1 MEEGMRTLRVWMC
14 FSDIYLFHKYL
25 PTPCLCQAPRNTCSQ
40 HSELDD
46 LDMFQRADNLARIRE
61 DKHKS
66 KEEQQSLKLPQ
77 NH

>member
-1 MEEGMRTLRVWMC
+1 MDEGMRTLGVWMC
-14 FSDIYLFHKYL
+14 FSDICLFHKYL
-25 PTPCLCQAPRNTCSQ
+25 PTPCLCQAPRKTCSR

-46 LDMFQRADNLARIRE
+46 LDVFQRAANLAKIRE

-66 KEEQQSLKLPQ
+66 REEHQSLKLLR